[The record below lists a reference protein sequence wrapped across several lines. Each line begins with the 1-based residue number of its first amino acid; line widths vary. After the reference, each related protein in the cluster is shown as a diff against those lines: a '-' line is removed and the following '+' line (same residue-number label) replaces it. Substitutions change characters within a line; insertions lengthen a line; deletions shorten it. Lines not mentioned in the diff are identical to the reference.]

1 MDIQFREAAA
11 LRPGSGG
18 GPEPVVAVK
27 AVMMGELRQ
36 ITGKR
41 EWEVELPQ
49 GSTVQTLLEKLS
61 TLCGEAF
68 ARRVL
73 SRDGMPPQHMAMFVN
88 GEHIQTLAGTETVLP
103 GGQVELLILHVF
115 DGGA

>member
-88 GEHIQTLAGTETVLP
+88 GVHIQTLAGTDTVLP
-103 GGQVELLILHVF
+103 GGQVELLFLHVF
-115 DGGA
+115 DGG

>member
-1 MDIQFREAAA
+1 
-11 LRPGSGG
+11 
-18 GPEPVVAVK
+18 
-27 AVMMGELRQ
+27 MGELRQ

-49 GSTVQTLLEKLS
+49 GSTVQTLLEELS
-61 TLCGEAF
+61 ALCGEGF

-73 SRDGMPPQHMAMFVN
+73 TREGVPPQHMAMFVN
-88 GEHIQTLAGTETVLP
+88 GEDIQTLAGTQTVLP
-103 GGQVELLILHVF
+103 GGQVELLFLHVF